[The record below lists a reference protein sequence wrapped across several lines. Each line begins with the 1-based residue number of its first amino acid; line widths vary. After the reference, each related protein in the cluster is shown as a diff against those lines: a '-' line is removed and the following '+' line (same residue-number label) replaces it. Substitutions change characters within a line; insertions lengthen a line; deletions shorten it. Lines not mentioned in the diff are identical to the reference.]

1 MDNPVSCFKGK
12 MYVMLFGA
20 LKGMWLGQ
28 KKESREKGC
37 HCNESGGEL
46 STSTFKYAENS
57 TTSKTS
63 FCFRLCVYMYS
74 SQEPLLQRE

>member
-1 MDNPVSCFKGK
+1 M
-12 MYVMLFGA
+12 FGA
-20 LKGMWLGQ
+20 LRCRAAHRLHTLCAVAADEVGEG
-28 KKESREKGC
+28 GC
-37 HCNESGGEL
+37 
-46 STSTFKYAENS
+46 TSTFKYAENS